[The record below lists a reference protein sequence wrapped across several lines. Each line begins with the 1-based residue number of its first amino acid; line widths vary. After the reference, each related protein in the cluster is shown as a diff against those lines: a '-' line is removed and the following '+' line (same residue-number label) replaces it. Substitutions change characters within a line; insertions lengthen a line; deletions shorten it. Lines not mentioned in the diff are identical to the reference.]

1 MRDLPWA
8 VGRVAR
14 KAVAGL
20 PLPVLF
26 ELARLRG
33 RAYARF
39 GTLPGPLRANVL
51 ATFGAGPE
59 TDRLARRAYEF
70 SVRSRLRHLM
80 PGLRGFDDPS
90 RWPVI
95 GRERLDEALGQER
108 GAILLAAHLAYASLI
123 GPILRVHGI
132 PLVQVASKRLHE
144 TTRARQTRYA
154 TTGSRFRRTVYA
166 RTRVTA
172 DTLEPGDLE
181 ASLDVRP
188 IVRALARN
196 RAVFLVGDGQRAL
209 EFAPHP
215 VLGKPFH
222 FPTGFAR
229 IAMATGAPVLPV
241 FAFEGTRRHP
251 VRVEIRAPLAID
263 PTASAADNVA
273 DFAQMLDAELRR
285 APHLWQKWANPRVW
299 GIPRRH
305 AVDPHG

>member
-1 MRDLPWA
+1 M
-8 VGRVAR
+8 GRVAR
-14 KAVAGL
+14 KAVVAGL
-20 PLPVLF
+20 PLSVLC

-39 GTLPGPLRANVL
+39 GTLPGPIRANLL
-51 ATFGAGPE
+51 ATFGEGPE
-59 TDRLARRAYEF
+59 TDRLARRAYAF

-80 PGLRGFDDPS
+80 PRLRGFDDPT
-90 RWPVI
+90 RWPLI

-108 GAILLAAHLAYASLI
+108 GAILLTAHLAYASLI

-132 PLVQVASKRLHE
+132 PVVQVASKRLHE
-144 TTRARQTRYA
+144 TTRARQAKYA
-154 TTGSRFRRTVYA
+154 TTGSRFRRYVYA

-172 DTLEPGDLE
+172 DTLGPDDLE
-181 ASLDVRP
+181 ASLDARP
-188 IVRALARN
+188 IFQALARN

-209 EFAPHP
+209 EFAPQP
-215 VLGKPFH
+215 LLGKPFQ

-251 VRVEIRAPLAID
+251 VVVEIRAPLVID
-263 PTASAADNVA
+263 PAASAAENVA
-273 DFAQMLDAELRR
+273 GFARILDAELRR
-285 APHLWQKWANPRVW
+285 APHLWQKWANARVW